1 MSETLWI
8 QIFRN
13 LAPPGPRVLN
23 KEISLLHKNLGPDQK
38 ILVPEGHFGPKLEQF
53 GTKDPK
59 SGNSAPAASAV
70 QLELSASRE

>member
-1 MSETLWI
+1 MSETPWI

-59 SGNSAPAASAV
+59 SGNT
-70 QLELSASRE
+70 EKG